1 MHRKTHTAIEGLHAV
16 THAAALA
23 GLALTPVWGS
33 LASWGYLAAG
43 VALFALVAVLSAPV
57 AWGGMLN
64 GYAHHVA
71 TRRRENALRDLLDA
85 QRAELDTLHSLTA
98 AHGDM
103 LKSSLTVARGMDE
116 RFEALEAWARTTQRT
131 VDAARS
137 ERNAM
142 RDSYTSNQL
151 SLGTGPARHLPCGMD
166 DAWAEEMERGE

>member
-57 AWGGMLN
+57 EWGGMLN

-71 TRRRENALRDLLDA
+71 TRRRDNALRDLLDA
-85 QRAELDTLHSLTA
+85 QRA
-98 AHGDM
+98 
-103 LKSSLTVARGMDE
+103 
-116 RFEALEAWARTTQRT
+116 
-131 VDAARS
+131 
-137 ERNAM
+137 
-142 RDSYTSNQL
+142 
-151 SLGTGPARHLPCGMD
+151 
-166 DAWAEEMERGE
+166 

>member
-1 MHRKTHTAIEGLHAV
+1 MYSKTHKTIEALHAV

-23 GLALTPVWGS
+23 GLALAPIWGQ

-43 VALFALVAVLSAPV
+43 VALLALIAVLSAPV
-57 AWGGMLN
+57 AWGMDT
-64 GYAHHVA
+64 GYAHHVE
-71 TRRRENALRDLLDA
+71 TRRRDNALQDLLDA
-85 QRAELDTLHSLTA
+85 QRAELDTLHRLTA

-103 LKSSLTVARGMDE
+103 LRASLTVARGMDT
-116 RFEALEAWARTTQRT
+116 RFNELEAWARTTQRT

-137 ERNAM
+137 ERNTM

-166 DAWAEEMERGE
+166 DAWVDAMERGD

>member
-1 MHRKTHTAIEGLHAV
+1 MYSKTHKTIEALHAV

-23 GLALTPVWGS
+23 GLALAPIWGQ

-57 AWGGMLN
+57 AWGMDT
-64 GYAHHVA
+64 GYAHHVE
-71 TRRRENALRDLLDA
+71 TRRRENT
-85 QRAELDTLHSLTA
+85 QRARCDEYEREYINA
-98 AHGDM
+98 G
-103 LKSSLTVARGMDE
+103 DE
-116 RFEALEAWARTTQRT
+116 RIHLAERIAELEAWARTTQRT

-137 ERNAM
+137 ERNTM

-166 DAWAEEMERGE
+166 DAWVDAMERGD